1 MRRLLKDASFMLIAV
16 LGLPS
21 GTLVSPQSELLAQS
35 PGQTKDANV
44 EVKVVK
50 YDGLKEAVT
59 NLKGS
64 FVVVDF
70 WSTT

>member
-1 MRRLLKDASFMLIAV
+1 MRRLLKDAGFMLIAIV
-16 LGLPS
+16 GLHS
-21 GTLVSPQSELLAQS
+21 GTLVSSQSELLAQAPS
-35 PGQTKDANV
+35 QPKDANV

-59 NLKGS
+59 NLKGTL
-64 FVVVDF
+64 VVVDF